1 MVRRWIATNNL
12 YNHPPP
18 TNCFMEKKVKR
29 KCPVCNKIVSNMAH
43 LKQHITQKAI
53 VDEKHKTHLEGY
65 GIGAGDWQRLGDI
78 LKHEAGRIE

>member
-1 MVRRWIATNNL
+1 
-12 YNHPPP
+12 
-18 TNCFMEKKVKR
+18 
-29 KCPVCNKIVSNMAH
+29 MAH

-78 LKHEAGRIE
+78 LKHEAGRTE